1 MLTLLSKK
9 QFLTIR
15 NVNVNPS
22 RIGIIKIFN
31 KMGAKIKF
39 LNKKNYKG
47 ELIADIF
54 IKSQKKLKSINLD
67 PELNSSAIDE
77 FLLIFLVASKCNGTS
92 TFKNLSE
99 LNKKESKRLDWGIK
113 ILKMIG
119 VKVKKI
125 KNNGVKIWGKPNL
138 NLKKNYVIKNFLKDH
153 RVFMTSAVAALTL
166 GGNWKI
172 HDASDSYKTS
182 FPTFLKILKSLGARI
197 K

>member
-1 MLTLLSKK
+1 
-9 QFLTIR
+9 
-15 NVNVNPS
+15 
-22 RIGIIKIFN
+22 
-31 KMGAKIKF
+31 
-39 LNKKNYKG
+39 
-47 ELIADIF
+47 
-54 IKSQKKLKSINLD
+54 
-67 PELNSSAIDE
+67 
-77 FLLIFLVASKCNGTS
+77 
-92 TFKNLSE
+92 
-99 LNKKESKRLDWGIK
+99 
-113 ILKMIG
+113 MIG